1 LLRKSISSLKINFK
15 IQKQKGALRIT
26 RDNSYSPSVIIDSD
40 TAILQQIPLVDEF
53 GREIGDNYKEQQ
65 REDRWKQRI
74 TSWNQVIQLLCI

>member
-1 LLRKSISSLKINFK
+1 METKRRWEDELIK
-15 IQKQKGALRIT
+15 
-26 RDNSYSPSVIIDSD
+26 DSYSPSVIIDSD

-53 GREIGDNYKEQQ
+53 GREIGENYKEQQ